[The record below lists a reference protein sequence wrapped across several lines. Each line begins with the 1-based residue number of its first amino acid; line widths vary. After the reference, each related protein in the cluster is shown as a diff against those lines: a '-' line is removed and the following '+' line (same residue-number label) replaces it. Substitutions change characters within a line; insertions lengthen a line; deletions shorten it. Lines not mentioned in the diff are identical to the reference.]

1 MSASKT
7 RKRNRVEILP
17 AFPSGTYRLEVNGE
31 CEGGVHRC
39 NVAGG
44 YVCHYIDGAF
54 GSLEKLR
61 QAVLKDLR
69 R

>member
-1 MSASKT
+1 MKT
-7 RKRNRVEILP
+7 KRKRNRVEILP
-17 AFPSGTYRLEVNGE
+17 AFPSGSYRLEVNGE
-31 CEGGVHRC
+31 CWGNVTYCR
-39 NVAGG
+39 VAGG
-44 YVCHYIDGAF
+44 YVCHDTEGRAF